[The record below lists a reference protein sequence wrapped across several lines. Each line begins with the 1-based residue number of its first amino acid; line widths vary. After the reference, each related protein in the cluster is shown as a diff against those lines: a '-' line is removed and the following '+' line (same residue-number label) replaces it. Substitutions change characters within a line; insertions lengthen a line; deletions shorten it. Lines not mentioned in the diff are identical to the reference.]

1 MNIIVKIL
9 ISVVMINI
17 NYNLINDLKNRVFN
31 ILSNCNEIKLL
42 KNFSIIHYKNNK
54 KEISGSLHFGLWNA
68 GCFNNPI

>member
-17 NYNLINDLKNRVFN
+17 NYNLIKDLKNRVFN

-42 KNFSIIHYKNNK
+42 KNF
-54 KEISGSLHFGLWNA
+54 
-68 GCFNNPI
+68 